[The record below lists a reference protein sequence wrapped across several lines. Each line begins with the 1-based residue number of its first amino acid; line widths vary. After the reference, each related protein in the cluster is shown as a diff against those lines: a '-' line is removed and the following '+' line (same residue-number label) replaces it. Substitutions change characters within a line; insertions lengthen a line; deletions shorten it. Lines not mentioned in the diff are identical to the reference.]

1 MTAKVLLFWVSFFG
15 CFSLGYGQTFDIK
28 KLSTNEGLPSGQIGD
43 VVQDQKGFIWL
54 STYDG
59 LIFYNGTENKTFTTK
74 EGLRN
79 NLIYDLFIDSKD
91 TFWVSVQEGGVGI
104 FDGDSI
110 HYSKEFSALDTLT
123 VIHISES
130 LDGRIWFSTY
140 GQGVFIWDGN
150 EFERLTEEDGLPSD
164 YTWNLYHNEDGKVW
178 IGTWAG
184 IGLYDGNEI
193 QVMDED
199 DGLSGSAVYNFAK
212 DAQGNIWASGS
223 NGFSIFDGKN
233 WSRVRKI
240 NGKELGYVYFVFVD
254 SRGLVWIATERDGIY
269 WYDGES
275 YTHID
280 KSNGL
285 SSNYIYSFH
294 EDNEGRVWVATDENG
309 VNIFRS
315 KAFRIYNEEKYISG
329 ESANVFFYNS
339 GELWIGTDNGITRF
353 DENGNSKHIELPE
366 YLVDYKE
373 VWDID
378 RLPNGNL
385 LIQNSFS
392 HLLEFDGQNFTD
404 YGKEI
409 GLQALSLHDILIQD
423 EVIWMATESGL
434 LRYREG
440 DFKTYTTEVGLRD
453 NFVWSLYE
461 DRDRNIWAVSDQGVS
476 RVTGDSLI
484 SYSFADGIGGTS
496 MHLMTQYEDGHFWI
510 GTNDGF
516 SELVINDDFEVDRV
530 RSFTLEDEFLKE
542 TQFLQLDD
550 EGNLW
555 QGTSGGIHF
564 FDKQKLA
571 EAESGVISG
580 LFFPLQEF
588 GKGVEMNY
596 LSSLKDEDGKLWFG
610 SYTHGVIKYEGEP
623 PEYKSPPKAFLKN
636 MFVNG
641 NLVDLSGSSPS
652 ELSHTENHLK
662 FNFGSIFYEHPNRVF
677 YQYRLKGFEEDW
689 TQTYNKTEIDY
700 TNLPPGNYEFEL
712 KAKSIQSEWGQ
723 PVSLASF
730 EIARPFWQTGWF
742 YLLVLLAVAGGVF
755 AIIKILLFYFEKKKL
770 DHLVEAKTAELQLA
784 LEEKEV
790 LIKEIHHR
798 VKNNM
803 AVISGLLD
811 LQGWRMKDGEAKSA
825 IENSKLRIQ
834 TMSSIHEKLYQNK
847 DLAKINFKSFVEEL
861 VEKVSGSLKA
871 EDKEVSVDLDIE
883 DGDINVNSAIPCG
896 LILNEALCNCYEH
909 AFTKSSKG
917 NIYVSFKSNGDN
929 RGYTLQIKDNGVG
942 VPEDILESKLATLGL
957 TLIKSL
963 TTQIKGRLEF
973 QNNNGTTVKIII
985 PG

>member
-1 MTAKVLLFWVSFFG
+1 MTAKVLLFWVLFIG
-15 CFSLGYGQTFDIK
+15 CFTFGYGQTFDIK

-59 LIFYNGTENKTFTTK
+59 LICYNGTQTKAFTTN

-91 TFWVSVQEGGVGI
+91 TFWVSVQQGGVGT

-110 HYSKEFSALDTLT
+110 RYSPEFSVLDTLT
-123 VIHISES
+123 VLNITES
-130 LDGRIWFSTY
+130 HDGRIWFSTY

-150 EFERLTEEDGLPSD
+150 EFERLTKEDGLPSN
-164 YTWNLYHNEDGKVW
+164 YTWNLFHEEDGKVW

-184 IGLYDGNEI
+184 IGLYDGRKI
-193 QVMDED
+193 QNIDQE
-199 DGLSGSAVYNFAK
+199 DGLSGAAVYNLAK
-212 DAQGNIWASGS
+212 DTQGNIWASSS
-223 NGFSIFDGKN
+223 NGISIFDGEK
-233 WSRVRKI
+233 WRRIYEI
-240 NGKELGYVYFVFVD
+240 NGNKLGYVYFVFVD
-254 SRGLVWIATERDGIY
+254 SRGLVWIATEKDGIY

-315 KAFRIYNEEKYISG
+315 KAFRIFSEERYISG
-329 ESANVFFYNS
+329 ESANVFFNNK
-339 GELWIGTDNGITRF
+339 GELWIGTDNGITKF
-353 DENGNSKHIELPE
+353 EESGNSKHFELPDH
-366 YLVDYKE
+366 LVDYEE

-385 LIQNSFS
+385 LIQNSYS
-392 HLLEFDGQNFTD
+392 RLLEFDGQNFTD

-409 GLQALSLHDILIQD
+409 NLPDFALQDILIQD
-423 EVIWMATESGL
+423 EILWMATESGL
-434 LRYREG
+434 VQYSG
-440 DFKTYTTEVGLRD
+440 GNFKTYTTEAGLRD

-461 DRDRNIWAVSDQGVS
+461 DLYKNIWAVSDLGVS

-484 SYSFADGIGGTS
+484 SYTFTDGIGGTS
-496 MHLMTQYEDGHFWI
+496 MHLIAQFENGHYWI

-516 SELVINDDFEVDRV
+516 SELVINDEFEVERV
-530 RSFTLEDEFLKE
+530 RSFTLESEFLKE
-542 TQFLQLDD
+542 TQFLQFDD

-580 LFFPLQEF
+580 LFFPLQDF

-596 LSSLKDEDGKLWFG
+596 LSSLKGDNGELWFG

-623 PEYKSPPKAFLKN
+623 PEYKNPPKAFLKS
-636 MFVNG
+636 MVVNG
-641 NLVDLSGSSPS
+641 NLVELGEGSHAT
-652 ELSHTENHLK
+652 LSHTENHLK
-662 FNFGSIFYEHPNRVF
+662 FNFGSIFYEDPNRVF

-700 TNLPPGNYEFEL
+700 TNLPPGDYEFVL

-723 PVSLASF
+723 PVTLASF
-730 EIARPFWQTGWF
+730 EITRPFWQTGWF
-742 YLLVLLAVAGGVF
+742 YVLVILAVVGVIF
-755 AIIKILLFYFEKKKL
+755 AIINILLFYFEKKKL
-770 DHLVEAKTAELQLA
+770 DELVEVKTEELQLA

-883 DGDINVNSAIPCG
+883 DGEINVNSAIPCG

-909 AFTKSSKG
+909 AFKEINKG
-917 NIYVSFKSNGDN
+917 SIEVSFKSNRDKSS
-929 RGYTLQIKDNGVG
+929 YILQIKDDGVG
-942 VPEDILESKLATLGL
+942 MPREIFETKLETLGL

-963 TTQIKGRLEF
+963 TIQIKGQVEF
-973 QNNNGTTVKIII
+973 LNNNGTTVKIKI
-985 PG
+985 PR